1 MWEIAR
7 FVDGHVRMFVIP
19 PNLGIVNVSFLLVSR
34 SVVWEC
40 GKSWCETSVFFQ
52 TLFSWQQRKDTYYQ
66 LKAHVHLELSDEILS
81 TALLLASDLC
91 CSRKSIFFFFFLHDR
106 ALRLEIHVLFT
117 WPCCEPLRGW
127 SRGNILSASL
137 FEDGSRK
144 GMWEFS
150 FCRPARGWLCEIF
163 YRNSRSVVWEFADY
177 HVKILDNVKMIEKNS
192 KMARKKSSARVSLSR
207 FNPSIFVG
215 IRLFL

>member
-1 MWEIAR
+1 MWQVMMWNERFFSNFVFLTTEKRHVLPAQSARSSRALRRDPFNGIIISVR
-7 FVDGHVRMFVIP
+7 FV
-19 PNLGIVNVSFLLVSR
+19 
-34 SVVWEC
+34 
-40 GKSWCETSVFFQ
+40 
-52 TLFSWQQRKDTYYQ
+52 LF
-66 LKAHVHLELSDEILS
+66 EEI
-81 TALLLASDLC
+81 D
-91 CSRKSIFFFFFLHDR
+91 FFFFFLHDR